1 MPLAELMAARMTIRI
16 GDNQKVEFASSFVG
30 LTLLGLLRR
39 AIRVQLANLFYP
51 TKSMIWWDE
60 SLLDNRSLLNQ
71 ALAEIWRPEARKE
84 VLLSV

>member
-1 MPLAELMAARMTIRI
+1 MPLADLMAASMTTRI

-39 AIRVQLANLFYP
+39 AIRVQLPNLFDP

-71 ALAEIWRPEARKE
+71 ALAETWRPEARKE
-84 VLLSV
+84 VMLSG